1 MVGRLLVFN
10 VLLRCQL
17 GGKLA
22 HLCFRKLGVT
32 DGKFD
37 AHTVS
42 QESFC
47 KFNIFLF
54 GSFFYCFLVVI
65 KHKVHKPFIHHAK
78 VADNLLDFA
87 VFFDYVEELFG
98 IVKY

>member
-1 MVGRLLVFN
+1 MFN
-10 VLLRCQL
+10 VVLRAQL
-17 GGKLA
+17 GGQLT

-54 GSFFYCFLVVI
+54 GSFFYCFLLSLC
-65 KHKVHKPFIHHAK
+65 K
-78 VADNLLDFA
+78 
-87 VFFDYVEELFG
+87 
-98 IVKY
+98 